1 MKVKNRTKILV
12 GILLVAVAALV
23 AGIFGGLFS
32 GRDALDGIT
41 DIDTLRVKLKE
52 KVSSGELTEV
62 QAQFRL
68 AEAKAV
74 ASVQARQRQRPE
86 LTAEQR
92 SMEAEL
98 RAQVERGELTREEAR
113 GKWDEAM
120 EKAETAQPGEE
131 ER

>member
-74 ASVQARQRQRPE
+74 ASVGQMSTPRCGRYKTFQRV
-86 LTAEQR
+86 A
-92 SMEAEL
+92 AVN
-98 RAQVERGELTREEAR
+98 AV
-113 GKWDEAM
+113 
-120 EKAETAQPGEE
+120 
-131 ER
+131 